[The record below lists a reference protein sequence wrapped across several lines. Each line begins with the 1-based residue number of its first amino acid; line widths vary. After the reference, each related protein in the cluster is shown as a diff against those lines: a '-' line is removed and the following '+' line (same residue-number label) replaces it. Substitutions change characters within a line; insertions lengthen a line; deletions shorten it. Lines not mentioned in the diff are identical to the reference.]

1 MEDKNELSDIVL
13 EKTDNKTLKTKRVL
27 IIIAILIIIF
37 LAVIL
42 SMKLINKPTQNSEPK
57 LILPP
62 QPTTSIKKAKKD
74 EQLFK
79 QVPIIKEKT
88 DKKDSFENMVKSL
101 KEKEIQKTNKNN
113 LKQPIAKKEVPKVV
127 KTPKVIHT
135 VVNPIV
141 KAKAKKVI
149 RTTSNRAT
157 SGVYI
162 QVGATSK
169 YSPDKKYLKKITDKK
184 YTYKLLP
191 MVIKGKKITKI
202 LIGPFKTNKAAKAN
216 MSDVKKSINKNAF
229 LYRVR

>member
-1 MEDKNELSDIVL
+1 MENKNELSDIVL

-88 DKKDSFENMVKSL
+88 NKKDSFENMVKSL

-113 LKQPIAKKEVPKVV
+113 LAQSTTKNEAPKVV
-127 KTPKVIHT
+127 EAPKVIQT